1 LSADALRAERA
12 LSNKLVARGYVESR
26 HRTKYWSRER
36 CAVARC
42 LAVSLGLD
50 IRFVIT
56 NFE

>member
-1 LSADALRAERA
+1 MRAERA